1 MLQSVY
7 GWSPMSVLFVHF
19 DPLFACFLRGCGI
32 STSKNDGGQGIA
44 QERALWD
51 LVESGNLYHS

>member
-1 MLQSVY
+1 
-7 GWSPMSVLFVHF
+7 MSVLFVHF
-19 DPLFACFLRGCGI
+19 DPIFACFLRGCGS